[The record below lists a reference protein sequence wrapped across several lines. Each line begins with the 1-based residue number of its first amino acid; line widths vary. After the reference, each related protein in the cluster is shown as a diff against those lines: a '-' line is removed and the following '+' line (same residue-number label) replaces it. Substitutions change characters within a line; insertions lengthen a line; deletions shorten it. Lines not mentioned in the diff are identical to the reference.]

1 MFNNMYDDEEF
12 FINDDELAADHQLTL
27 LDEAKVNVL
36 NYVTKLSEELKSN
49 LEYSEIGNYQAN
61 LEILSAQIG
70 ILIELESVDDTNMSD
85 EEMQDI
91 IERAMN
97 KSTEITYANMSDI
110 LPEEKT
116 MSVDDSSDGNED
128 SYDNGTDF

>member
-1 MFNNMYDDEEF
+1 MFNNDMYSDEEF

-36 NYVTKLSEELKSN
+36 NYINTLSGELKSN

-61 LEILSAQIG
+61 LEILSAQVG
-70 ILIELESVDDTNMSD
+70 ILIELESVDDSNMSE

-97 KSTEITYANMSDI
+97 KSTEITYANFNDI
-110 LPEEKT
+110 LPENEEMK
-116 MSVDDSSDGNED
+116 SVQTFDDDDSSDG
-128 SYDNGTDF
+128 TDF